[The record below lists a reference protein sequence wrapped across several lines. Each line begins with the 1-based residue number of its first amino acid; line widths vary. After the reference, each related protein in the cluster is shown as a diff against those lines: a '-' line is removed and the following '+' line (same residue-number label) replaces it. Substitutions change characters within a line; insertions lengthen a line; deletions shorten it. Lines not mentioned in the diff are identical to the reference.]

1 MKKIRMILC
10 TVLVI
15 MVIIVAMSASM
26 LVSSIKGNDTY
37 KTTQAKSNLY
47 NNVDLPVI
55 EVKLISSSAYNSES
69 ATQNTKLLQNA
80 IDEVSS
86 SGGGT
91 VYIPA
96 GVYYFN
102 TAGKNDAK
110 TEDYVIKCKDNV
122 TVMGNGISDES
133 ATILKP
139 YGNTDRGL
147 DMFYYNAYRDSGFTR
162 AEYLINA
169 DFKNFIIDAEE
180 TNAATYTTAGKGFM
194 INIFKDCDWENVIV
208 KNTDA
213 TGFGMDCPINST
225 IKKCIAINC
234 GKKATTS
241 SWGASGFGIGTGYS
255 NEEYMHIEDCIAT
268 GNKKFG
274 FFFEHQG
281 RFREN
286 NYKAT
291 SSKGFVVSNCEAS
304 GNLYDMGGNRAND
317 VTYENCTVNNFF
329 NFENN
334 SRRINLINCKSNKK
348 YEDVGDSAK
357 YYYGPV
363 YWAAN
368 NGISA
373 GVSDTEFLPSNDCTR
388 NQAVKFLWRMNGMQ
402 GDVVLGNEPTIDTGY
417 PDVTGTSDSAQAIK
431 WATDTGIANGL
442 YSGNF
447 NGDNACSRAAFITML
462 WRYAGKPE
470 VECTTGFTDVDDGKW
485 CSQAVKWGVKTGIIN
500 GTGVTEFNPDG
511 AIKRADAITML
522 YRYNNTKGNTFNII
536 YNLDGGI
543 VQNENPNSYI
553 AGTDCFAINN
563 PTKKGYTFKGWT
575 GSSNTTGGAV
585 GVGNYIPVKDVS
597 INLETIGNCGF
608 SSNWKANSYTISF
621 NANGGT
627 GEMEDEVCTYDS
639 QKYLLENKF
648 VRNGYE
654 FKNWSLTPDGNGTCF
669 SNKEIV
675 KNLTDEDGKN
685 IILYAQWTAINAE
698 YTVEHWKENLN
709 GEYIKGETET
719 LATHIE
725 TLVSPDVKQYE
736 GFTSPSKQET
746 VINESGI
753 NIVYK
758 YSRNKYRV
766 TITKGKGIE
775 EVSGDGTYMFEQNV
789 KLNAITQKGYE
800 NIQWGG
806 YTTSSEFFMPAKDLN
821 ITVNATAIEY
831 KISYELNG
839 GDSIEN
845 PEKYNVETETFKLK
859 NPTRTGYTFLG
870 WTGSNGN
877 IPQKDV
883 SVEKGTIGNLVY
895 KANWKA
901 NSYTISFNA
910 NGGTGEMEDEVCTYD
925 SQKYLL
931 ENKFVRNGYEFKN
944 WSLTPDGNG
953 TCFSNKEIVKN
964 LTDEDGKNIILYAQ
978 WTAINAEYTV
988 EHWKENL
995 NGEYIKGE
1003 TETLATHIETLVSP
1017 DVKQYEGFTSPSK
1030 QETVINESGINIV
1043 YKYSR
1048 NKYRVTITKGKG
1060 IEEVSG
1066 DGTYMFEQNVKLNA
1080 ITQKGYENIQWGGYT
1095 TSSEFFMPAKDLNI
1109 TVNATAIEYKISYE
1123 LNGGDSIENPEKY
1136 NVETETFK
1144 LKNPTRTG
1152 YTFLGWTG
1160 SNGNTPQKDVSV
1172 ENGTTGNLEY
1182 KANWKIDEEE
1192 ESKKLETHIEYSN
1205 NKPTN
1210 KKVKVY
1216 ISSNNKI
1223 VKVSNGWTIMSDG
1236 KTIFKE
1242 FDSNTIENV
1251 IIEDVY
1257 NNRVVESVEITNID
1271 KTKPNVSIQ
1280 YQKSDKKIIVILT
1293 ANEEIQKIE
1302 GWTLSEDT
1310 KVLKK
1315 IYEENT
1321 KETVIVK
1328 DIAGNEQEQL
1338 IVVDGIIDG
1347 NDNIYK
1353 NEDERTEDNKEQTSI
1368 SEGKNNVDN
1377 TVSNKGSLPKAGRNI
1392 GGILGITTI
1401 IATIYVI
1408 ITYKKY
1414 KKLKDIK

>member
-877 IPQKDV
+877 
-883 SVEKGTIGNLVY
+883 
-895 KANWKA
+895 
-901 NSYTISFNA
+901 
-910 NGGTGEMEDEVCTYD
+910 
-925 SQKYLL
+925 
-931 ENKFVRNGYEFKN
+931 
-944 WSLTPDGNG
+944 
-953 TCFSNKEIVKN
+953 
-964 LTDEDGKNIILYAQ
+964 
-978 WTAINAEYTV
+978 
-988 EHWKENL
+988 
-995 NGEYIKGE
+995 
-1003 TETLATHIETLVSP
+1003 
-1017 DVKQYEGFTSPSK
+1017 
-1030 QETVINESGINIV
+1030 
-1043 YKYSR
+1043 
-1048 NKYRVTITKGKG
+1048 
-1060 IEEVSG
+1060 
-1066 DGTYMFEQNVKLNA
+1066 
-1080 ITQKGYENIQWGGYT
+1080 
-1095 TSSEFFMPAKDLNI
+1095 
-1109 TVNATAIEYKISYE
+1109 
-1123 LNGGDSIENPEKY
+1123 
-1136 NVETETFK
+1136 
-1144 LKNPTRTG
+1144 
-1152 YTFLGWTG
+1152 
-1160 SNGNTPQKDVSV
+1160 TPQKDVSV